1 MSAID
6 TEDLQFFLL
15 ESYEIVAQFEQ
26 TVLNSEKG
34 TLDAERL
41 NQLYRALHT
50 IKGNSGFIPF
60 PKLESIAHAGE
71 TLLEKIRSTHAQIS
85 PDSSTVLLQL
95 IDAIRQVLDT
105 IQATQTEGDR
115 DYSSLIAALTSLCPE
130 DTPDRSEPIEEIEP
144 IATAPD
150 STIRVQ
156 VNVLDHLMNLV
167 GELVLVRNRVLQLS
181 SEHQNSELLSACQQ
195 IDLITDEL
203 QESVMRTRMQPIST
217 LWRTLPR
224 FVRNVAVTSGKEVEL
239 TFEGGDT
246 ELDRAIIA
254 AIKDPLTHLIRNCID
269 HGIEPPNVRQQAG
282 KSPQGHLTL
291 KASQAH
297 GTVII
302 EVRDDGAGI
311 DVEQLKVRSQQ
322 FGSITAIQAAL
333 MSDREALRL
342 IFQPGFST
350 ASEVTSLS
358 GRGFGMDVVR
368 QNLETISGAV
378 EVESQLGQGTLF
390 RLRFPLTLAIIPTL
404 LITSG
409 GQQYAIPQSSVQEL
423 IRIEGELDR
432 LLDVS
437 VYRLR
442 GEILPIVNLASV
454 LKLSIEHSEVLYCV
468 VIEIDHY
475 RFGLIVDSIEDTE
488 DIVVKPLGK
497 QLRSLDVFSG
507 ATILGDGKV
516 ALILDTAG
524 LARLAN
530 IQPQAPQLNAATNT
544 EESDRPL
551 ILLIRGVQ
559 NARMGI
565 VLNHATRL
573 ETVQSSTIEQ
583 VGEQYLM
590 QYRVSFGEAQS
601 TDRVIVLID
610 LQAVFTGVRRTL
622 EQFDEI
628 ISIVVVELSRDR
640 TIGII
645 VDEILD
651 IVEEPLTV
659 TGAAIRPGSQ
669 CYATVQGQIT
679 EILDVTAI
687 VDLANPYRVPEL
699 SRR

>member
-6 TEDLQFFLL
+6 AEDLQVFLL
-15 ESYEIVAQFEQ
+15 ESYEILAEFEQ
-26 TVLNSEKG
+26 TVLNLEKS

-60 PKLESIAHAGE
+60 PKLEAIAHAGE

-85 PDSSTVLLQL
+85 PDISSVLLQL
-95 IDAIRQVLDT
+95 IDAIRQILDS
-105 IQATQTEGDR
+105 IQATQAEGDR
-115 DYSSLIAALTSLCPE
+115 DYSRLIASLTSLCPE
-130 DTPDRSEPIEEIEP
+130 DAPNRSERVEEIEST
-144 IATAPD
+144 ATALDP
-150 STIRVQ
+150 TIRVQ

-167 GELVLVRNRVLQLS
+167 GELVLVRNRVLQLTT
-181 SEHQNSELLSACQQ
+181 QNQHSELLSACQQ
-195 IDLITDEL
+195 INLITSEL

-239 TFEGGDT
+239 TFEGGET

-269 HGIEPPNVRQQAG
+269 HGIEPPNVRQRAG
-282 KSPQGHLTL
+282 KAPQGHLVL
-291 KASQAH
+291 KASQQN

-311 DVEQLKVRSQQ
+311 DIEQLKSRSQQ
-322 FGSITAIQAAL
+322 LGSITATQSAS
-333 MSDREALRL
+333 MSDREAMRL

-350 ASEVTSLS
+350 ATEVTSLS

-368 QNLETISGAV
+368 QNLETISGTV
-378 EVESQLGQGTLF
+378 EVDSQLRQGTLF

-409 GQQYAIPQSSVQEL
+409 GEQFAIPQSSVQEL

-454 LKLSIEHSEVLYCV
+454 LQLSIVQFEVLYCV

-475 RFGLIVDSIEDTE
+475 RFGLIVDAIEDTQ
-488 DIVVKPLGK
+488 DIVVKPLSK
-497 QLRSLDVFSG
+497 QLRALEMFAG

-516 ALILDTAG
+516 ALILDAAG

-530 IQPQAPQLNAATNT
+530 IQPQPPQLAATTNT
-544 EESDRPL
+544 EASDRPL
-551 ILLIRGVQ
+551 ILIIRGVQ

-590 QYRVSFGEAQS
+590 QYRVSFGEAES
-601 TDRVIVLID
+601 NDRVIVLVD

-622 EQFDEI
+622 DQFDET

-651 IVEEPLTV
+651 IVEEPLTA

-679 EILDVTAI
+679 EILDVNAI
-687 VDLANPYRVPEL
+687 VDLANPYRAPEL